1 MYYISTVNKYKF
13 ELNWIEFITPSS
25 QSNGIQQYI
34 WSSYTV
40 GVVVVMMDGHC
51 GAILGLTYTYTIS
64 QCRSPNK
71 LWVTTL
77 YLSLSVICD
86 RSVVFLTAMI

>member
-71 LWVTTL
+71 LWVYGKVYSKQL
-77 YLSLSVICD
+77 YI
-86 RSVVFLTAMI
+86 